1 MSIIKKKTGA
11 AAGDDAFDRI
21 LDSATPEKGQ
31 QNTGAKPRKEK
42 KPRRKGKKIALGVVV
57 AASFL
62 LLLFCGL
69 GLWGYFISAGEYNF
83 PNVQLDG
90 IAVGGL
96 TKEQTAARLEE
107 KGWDERVAGVMK
119 VNIPGDVSF
128 ELNFVSAGARL
139 SAEKAVELAYDY
151 GRSANVFKNLFTYIK
166 SYIIP
171 VDVDLSQKTINE
183 DYIRSNLERGI
194 ALMERATANTGHSV
208 DMENAMLTMVKGAG
222 TIKLDQQAFFEAIV
236 QALKEGREE
245 ISAEAYVLPV
255 ERPDFDKLYNE
266 LAVEPQDAS
275 FDEYFNVVP
284 EVVGCSFDV
293 KAAEKLWDAAKMGD
307 EIKIPLTVTKPETDS
322 EALRSMLFRDKL
334 GGMTTY
340 YTWSTNERI
349 GNIRLAA
356 EKINGLVMLPGDV
369 FSFNETVGQRTEEA
383 GFRLAGA
390 YNDGQVVEAIGG
402 GICQVSSTLYCAQ
415 MYSQLKTTNRVN
427 HYFKVDYL
435 DYGMDA
441 TVSWKN
447 PDYKFTN
454 SRDYPVKIVAF
465 LDEENSALTVEI
477 WGTDLDGS
485 YVQVRS
491 TSSPV
496 YDEKWTETLI
506 GYTVRAYRDIYD
518 ADGNWLDTVSEPGG
532 VYYFHDEDIDWPA
545 EKEKEERDALAGA
558 LDALEQHEKEQ
569 VVVVEDEGYLF
580 DPDEY
585 TGGID
590 IYA

>member
-1 MSIIKKKTGA
+1 MSIRRKKNA
-11 AAGDDAFDRI
+11 AATEEAFDRI
-21 LDSATPEKGQ
+21 VDSAAAETEK
-31 QNTGAKPRKEK
+31 QNSGTAPGKGK
-42 KPRRKGKKIALGVVV
+42 KPRRKGKKIALV
-57 AASFL
+57 ALLIASFF

-83 PNVQLDG
+83 PNIYLDG
-90 IAVGGL
+90 IDVGGL
-96 TKEQTAARLEE
+96 TKAQTAARLEE
-107 KGWDERVAGVMK
+107 MGWDEKVSGTMK

-128 ELNFVSAGARL
+128 ELNYVSAGARY
-139 SAEKAVELAYDY
+139 SAEKAVDAAYDY
-151 GRSANVFKNLFTYIK
+151 GRSASVFRNLFTYIK
-166 SYIIP
+166 NYIVP
-171 VDVDLSQKTINE
+171 TDVDLSAKTINQ

-194 ALMERATANTGHSV
+194 ALMDRATAKTGHSV
-208 DMENAMLTMVKGAG
+208 DMEKAQLSMVKGAG
-222 TIKLDQQAFFEAIV
+222 TIKLDEQAFFNAIV
-236 QALKEGREE
+236 EALKQGQAE
-245 ISAEAYVLPV
+245 ITAESFVLPV
-255 ERPDFDKLYNE
+255 ERPDFNKLYAE
-266 LAVEPQDAS
+266 LAVEPKDAS
-275 FDEYFNVVP
+275 FDEQFNIVP

-307 EIKIPLTVTKPETDS
+307 EIVIPLTVTRPETDS
-322 EALRSMLFRDKL
+322 EMLRGMLFRDKL
-334 GGMTTY
+334 GGQTTY

-356 EKINGLVMLPGDV
+356 EKINGLIMLPGDV
-369 FSFNETVGQRTEEA
+369 FSFNDTVGQRTEAA

-441 TVSWKN
+441 TVSWRN

-485 YVQVRS
+485 YVQIRS
-491 TSSPV
+491 TSSPI
-496 YDEKWTETLI
+496 YDEKWTDTLI

-532 VYYFHDEDIDWPA
+532 AYYFHDEDIDWPE
-545 EKEKEERDALAGA
+545 EKEQEERDALESA
-558 LDALEQHEKEQ
+558 LDVLEQHEKEQ
-569 VVVVEDEGYLF
+569 TVVIEDEGYLF

-585 TGGID
+585 IGGID